1 MIEFEITNEMLE
13 RAEERMYNMERSA
26 KSVFDELFPN
36 LDFEKDFL
44 DNHCFSDIK
53 YLFETVDKVEDGR
66 DDPSFVALYKLLLW
80 TLEGQM
86 DELIREHNIETIMNF
101 DEEAIEEFITWL
113 EESGL
118 TYEEV
123 HNAEIQIE
131 SLSSFLNMKKRDE

>member
-13 RAEERMYNMERSA
+13 KAEERMYNMERSA

-53 YLFETVDKVEDGR
+53 YLFETVEKVEDGG
-66 DDPSFVALYKLLLW
+66 DDPNFVALYKLLRW

-86 DELIREHNIETIMNF
+86 HELIREHNIETIMNF
-101 DEEAIEEFITWL
+101 DEREIEEFLTWL
-113 EESGL
+113 QEDGL
-118 TYEEV
+118 TYEEA
-123 HNAEIQIE
+123 HNAEIQME
-131 SLSSFLNMKKRDE
+131 MLSCFLNEKKGDE